1 MRVENFALQLFDTAP
16 KKRSL
21 LGQSEEC
28 AITKTSFVKS
38 DFSIGHRGACMQ
50 YPEHT
55 IESYEAAAMQ
65 GAGII
70 ECDVTFTKDEE
81 LICKLLVRVMLSC
94 FSCTTFTSTSLSY
107 DISSKRPPCTV

>member
-55 IESYEAAAMQ
+55 IESYKAAAMQ
-65 GAGII
+65 ELAA
-70 ECDVTFTKDEE
+70 CDGHVGKA
-81 LICKLLVRVMLSC
+81 LNRLKLQADRGPGC
-94 FSCTTFTSTSLSY
+94 
-107 DISSKRPPCTV
+107 

>member
-70 ECDVTFTKDEE
+70 ECDVTFTKDKE
-81 LICKLLVRVMLSC
+81 LICE
-94 FSCTTFTSTSLSY
+94 Y
-107 DISSKRPPCTV
+107 